1 MSSFTLELE
10 ISFSKKLLTT
20 YKSDPKLEPGNART
34 LEKKL
39 DTAIVICNTAKGE
52 ALKRLHNYSTTVLIS
67 SFKRNMLQGK
77 RKIRKQMSLIS
88 HQNIGNV

>member
-52 ALKRLHNYSTTVLIS
+52 ALKTS
-67 SFKRNMLQGK
+67 S
-77 RKIRKQMSLIS
+77 
-88 HQNIGNV
+88 